1 MKTIEITA
9 TITKPQLEIYYDD
22 NTENP
27 REWSN
32 LGLIISKQS
41 VITDEECKPLIQ
53 DLINIQS
60 KVGNMK
66 EHLQEMNKIVADYFN
81 SEIVFSIPLLKYE
94 HSGIKYYTGY
104 NDSRWDCG
112 CVGFVF
118 VTESKLKEIG
128 IENEF
133 DKISQSIDNEM
144 ETLTQW
150 VNSEI
155 YRFVLFDEQGEEV
168 ERCTGFYDLE
178 YIKEYLPKEWQKEDL
193 EQYIQYN

>member
-1 MKTIEITA
+1 MKTIDI

-22 NTENP
+22 DTESP

-32 LGLIISKQS
+32 LGLIVSKQS
-41 VITDEECKPLIQ
+41 IITDEECKPLVQ
-53 DLINIQS
+53 DLINSQARNIE
-60 KVGNMK
+60 
-66 EHLQEMNKIVADYFN
+66 EHLQEMEKIVADYFD
-81 SEIVFSIPLLKYE
+81 SEVVFSIPLLKYE
-94 HSGIKYYTGY
+94 HSGVKYYAGY
-104 NDSRWDCG
+104 NDSGWDCG

-118 VTESKLKEIG
+118 VTESKLKEMG
-128 IENEF
+128 TENDF

-150 VNSEI
+150 VNNEV
-155 YRFVLFDEQGEEV
+155 YRFVLLDEQGEEV

-178 YIKEYLPKEWQKEDL
+178 HIKEYLPKEWQNEDL